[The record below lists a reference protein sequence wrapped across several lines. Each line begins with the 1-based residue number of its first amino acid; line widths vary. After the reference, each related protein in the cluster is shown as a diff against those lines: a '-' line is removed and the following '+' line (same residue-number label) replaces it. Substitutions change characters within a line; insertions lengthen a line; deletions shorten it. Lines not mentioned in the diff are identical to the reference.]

1 MATCEVFVYG
11 NKYRI
16 TSSNTDLIKSAASYV
31 EDTMK
36 QIEKNGHILTT
47 STLAIMA
54 AIKIAAEFYEIKSR
68 LENCESKLQEILNK
82 LE

>member
-1 MATCEVFVYG
+1 MATNEVFVYG

-16 TSSNTDLIKSAASYV
+16 TSSNTELIKNAASYV

-47 STLAIMA
+47 STLAVMA
-54 AIKIAAEFYEIKSR
+54 AIKIAAEYYEMKSKV
-68 LENCESKLQEILNK
+68 EGCESKLQEILNK